1 MDLVTPANV
10 TVALTITQAKNLAD
24 VSGSGIAWLTDTSA
38 SASDLNL
45 VDANISVK
53 VDATNIASIT
63 GLVVDVLNATV
74 NQATLDTADNVALV
88 LTAGAAT
95 AADLNTLNGR
105 TTGLVNATAITSIT
119 GSVSDF
125 DTLVTA
131 INTGQVSV
139 ANVAATVTGE
149 PSIAQLTAID
159 LAIGTGA
166 LSYTTIKDTTA
177 NLVSNAGGYIT
188 GNVAAIVTDTVTVAQ
203 MTTIDGYAASGSVSV
218 ANTGKISDTFPNLL
232 NDRQLNGGAGKYVI
246 NGPLVEVS
254 VSVSGVTAAN
264 ANVLANVQTI
274 DMAAGA
280 TLSISDTAS
289 NISLNQAAVNTAFGS
304 ANVQFIVT
312 SSVSSVE
319 LSDLASG
326 FGNASNISLSLATL
340 SENYSIADATWAAQH
355 GFTSQMNVFTPEDA
369 GISAATLQSIDV
381 TSLNAAL
388 TPTAGTYSY
397 EGLLKSLLAAGG
409 SAGWSNIQWLGS
421 TANET
426 LALTGYS
433 NANRSLKLDGG
444 AGIDTITGTT
454 SADWILGGS
463 GNDILAGGNGNDI
476 IEGGVDDDR
485 LTGGT
490 GQDTLTG
497 DSGADTFVFAAG
509 DSGTISGTV
518 FDTITGYTA
527 SATGD
532 RLDLVV
538 APTIRGDA
546 TGIDVSGATAA
557 VDVITGNVASGI
569 ITLGGTNAANVDTLD
584 EWISV
589 ARTVVTSPGHVAAFQ
604 FGSDSYVYQENGSG
618 DLLIKLLG
626 VTGFT
631 SVANTQANNNISV
644 F

>member
-1 MDLVTPANV
+1 ME
-10 TVALTITQAKNLAD
+10 
-24 VSGSGIAWLTDTSA
+24 
-38 SASDLNL
+38 
-45 VDANISVK
+45 
-53 VDATNIASIT
+53 VDATNVASIT
-63 GLVVDVLNATV
+63 GLVVDVLNATD
-74 NQATLDTADNVALV
+74 NQLTLDTADNVALV

-125 DTLVTA
+125 ETLVTA

-232 NDRQLNGGAGKYVI
+232 NDRLLNGGLGQYVNNGI
-246 NGPLVEVS
+246 NGPSSVVVS
-254 VSVSGVTAAN
+254 VSASGVTASN
-264 ANVLANVQTI
+264 ANVLAGFQVNTQTI
-274 DMAAGA
+274 DMATGA
-280 TLSISDTAS
+280 TLSISDSAS

-426 LALTGYS
+426 LGLTGYS

-444 AGIDTITGTT
+444 GGIDTITGTT

-476 IEGGVDDDR
+476 LEGGDGDDR

-497 DSGADTFVFAAG
+497 DSGADTFVFVAG

-518 FDTITGYTA
+518 FDTITGY
-527 SATGD
+527 SAGVGGD
-532 RLDLVV
+532 RLDLV
-538 APTIRGDA
+538 APTIRADA

-569 ITLGGTNAANVDTLD
+569 ITLGGAGAANVDTLD

-589 ARTVVTSPGHVAAFQ
+589 ARTVVTTSGHVAAFQ

-631 SVANTQANNNISV
+631 SVATNPANNNISV